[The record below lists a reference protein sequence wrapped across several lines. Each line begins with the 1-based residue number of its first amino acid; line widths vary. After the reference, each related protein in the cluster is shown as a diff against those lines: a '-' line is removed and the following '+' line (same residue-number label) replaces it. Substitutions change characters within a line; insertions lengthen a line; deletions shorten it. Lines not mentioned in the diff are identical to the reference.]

1 MRREEKAV
9 RHSLH
14 FRPNELGLAILLNVA
29 IVCGVVA
36 FSDRSTA
43 DGAKAP
49 AMTVNQMNK
58 GDRLAL
64 PVPSSRYSPAAT
76 GPQHRV
82 PFGCDPAFSPVADP
96 ALAHVFLRCLS

>member
-1 MRREEKAV
+1 V

-14 FRPNELGLAILLNVA
+14 FRPSELGLAVLLNVA
-29 IVCGVVA
+29 IVCAVVG

-49 AMTVNQMNK
+49 SMTINQTNK

-64 PVPSSRYSPAAT
+64 PVPSSRVSPAAT
-76 GPQHRV
+76 TPRQRV